1 MGSTGVK
8 QGQFGSI
15 GVNWSQSWSIWVNQ
29 GQLGVIWGLLSLRL
43 PYPPSPGWVLG
54 GHGGSRCMLYRQL
67 MSWRSHV
74 PNFNSL
80 WCQEPH
86 QRHPYPP
93 SPGWIFG
100 GHGGSRSIIYRQCM
114 SCRVHVSNFSS
125 LWCQEPHQGHP
136 CPPSPGWILGGHVCF
151 IHTVELVLRN
161 YTKLTPQTSKSIHCV
176 QNSNV

>member
-1 MGSTGVK
+1 
-8 QGQFGSI
+8 
-15 GVNWSQSWSIWVNQ
+15 
-29 GQLGVIWGLLSLRL
+29 
-43 PYPPSPGWVLG
+43 
-54 GHGGSRCMLYRQL
+54 

-100 GHGGSRSIIYRQCM
+100 GHGDSRSIMYRQCM

-125 LWCQEPHQGHP
+125 LWCQEPHQRHPCPPSPGWILGGPGDSRRIMYRQFKSCRFHVSNFSSLWCQEPHQRHP

-151 IHTVELVLRN
+151 IHTVKLVLRN